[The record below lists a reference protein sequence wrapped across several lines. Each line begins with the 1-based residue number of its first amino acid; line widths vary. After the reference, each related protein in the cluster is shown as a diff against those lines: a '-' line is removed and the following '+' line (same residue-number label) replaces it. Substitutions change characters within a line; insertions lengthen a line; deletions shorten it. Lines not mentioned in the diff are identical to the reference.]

1 VTEDVVVYDTTLRDG
16 AQAED
21 ISFSLSDKLAI
32 TEKLDFLGIHYIEG
46 GWPGANKKDTEYFKE
61 VKKLKINKSTV
72 VAFGST
78 RRPNQA
84 VEKDKMIRALLRA
97 ETPVITVVGKSS
109 LMQVKEALRTEAD
122 ENLKMIYDTISFLKR
137 RVEKV
142 FFDAEHFF
150 DGLKFDKEYA
160 LKTITVAEEA
170 GADCIVL
177 CDTNGGSMPWEVA
190 EAIESV
196 KKRIKV
202 PIGIHAHNDTGMA
215 VANSCIAVQYG
226 ARHVQG
232 TINGIGER
240 CGNADLCSIIPN
252 LQLKMGFRCID
263 DEALKNLREVSIF
276 VYETANL
283 PPNKRAPYVGE
294 SAFAHKGGLHIDG
307 ITKNP
312 MTYEHIPPEKV
323 GQKRKILVS
332 ELSGKTTLLRKA
344 EEWGLDFKKNP
355 AILPKLINLLK
366 KKEHEGYQYENAE
379 ASLEILIKKYLKQ
392 HRKFFK
398 LKSFRVID
406 DKRRETGA
414 PFSEATVMV
423 EVDGKIEHTVA
434 EGNGPVNALDKAL
447 RKALEKFYPELKEVK
462 LKDFKVRVLTES
474 EGTAAKVRVIIES
487 GDGKRRWGT
496 VGVSHNI
503 IEASWQAL
511 VDSIDYK
518 LYLEREL
525 KKK

>member
-1 VTEDVVVYDTTLRDG
+1 MSGEVEVYDTTLRDG

-21 ISFSLSDKLAI
+21 ISFNLADKLAI
-32 TEKLDFLGIHYIEG
+32 TEKLDSLGIHYIEG
-46 GWPGANKKDTEYFKE
+46 GWPGANKRDTEYFKQ
-61 VKKLKINKSTV
+61 VKNLNLRKSTV

-78 RRPNQA
+78 RRAGQN
-84 VEKDKMIRALLRA
+84 VEKDKLIKALLRA
-97 ETPVITVVGKSS
+97 GTRVITIVGKSS
-109 LMQVKEALRTEAD
+109 MMQVKEALRAD
-122 ENLKMIYDTISFLKR
+122 PEENLRMIYDTIEYLKK

-142 FFDAEHFF
+142 FYDAEHFF
-150 DGLKFDKEYA
+150 DGLKFDREYA
-160 LKTITVAEEA
+160 LKTLKVAEEA

-190 EAIESV
+190 EAVEGV
-196 KKRIKV
+196 KAIVKV
-202 PIGIHAHNDTGMA
+202 PIGIHAHNDTGNA
-215 VANSCIAVQYG
+215 VANSCIAVKHG
-226 ARHVQG
+226 AVHVQG

-252 LQLKMGFRCID
+252 LQLKMGYRCLD
-263 DEALKNLREVSIF
+263 DESLKLLKNISLF

-283 PPNKRAPYVGE
+283 QPNKRAPYVGE

-307 ITKNP
+307 ISKNP
-312 MTYEHIPPEKV
+312 LTYEHISPEKV
-323 GQKRKILVS
+323 GQKRRLLVS
-332 ELSGKTTLLRKA
+332 DLAGKTTILRKT
-344 EEWGLDFKKNP
+344 EEWGIDLKKNP
-355 AILPKLINLLK
+355 QLVEKIIRLLK
-366 KKEHEGYQYENAE
+366 NKEHEGFQYENAE
-379 ASLEILIKKYLKQ
+379 ASLEILIKKFLKQ
-392 HRKFFK
+392 HRRFFK

-406 DKRRETGA
+406 EKTRERGA

-423 EVDGKIEHTVA
+423 EVDGKTEHTVA
-434 EGNGPVNALDKAL
+434 QGNGPVNALDKAL

-462 LKDFKVRVLTES
+462 LKDFKVRVLTEA
-474 EGTAAKVRVIIES
+474 EGTAAKVRVLIES

-518 LYLEREL
+518 LYLEREKL
-525 KKK
+525 KK

>member
-1 VTEDVVVYDTTLRDG
+1 MNEGNVEVYDTTLRDG

-21 ISFSLSDKLAI
+21 ISFNLYDKLAI
-32 TEKLDFLGIHYIEG
+32 TEKLDSIGIHYIEG
-46 GWPGANKKDTEYFKE
+46 GWPGANKKDTQYFKE
-61 VKKLKINKSTV
+61 VKKLKIKRSTI

-78 RRPNQA
+78 RKPYQP
-84 VEKDKMIRALLRA
+84 VERDKMIRSLLRA
-97 ETPVITVVGKSS
+97 NTPVITVVGKSS
-109 LMQVKEALRTEAD
+109 FMQVKEALRTEPE
-122 ENLKMIYDTISFLKR
+122 ENLKMIYDTVGYLKK

-150 DGLKFDKEYA
+150 DGLKVDLDYA
-160 LKTITVAEEA
+160 INTIKVAEEA

-177 CDTNGGSMPWEVA
+177 CDTNGGSMPWEVG
-190 EAIESV
+190 EAVEIV
-196 KKRIKV
+196 KKNIKV
-202 PIGIHAHNDTGMA
+202 PIGIHAHNDTGTA
-215 VANSCIAVQYG
+215 VANTCIAVQRG
-226 ARHVQG
+226 AKLVQG

-263 DEALKNLREVSIF
+263 EEGLKNLREVSIF

-283 PPNKRAPYVGE
+283 PPNKHSPYVGE

-312 MTYEHIPPEKV
+312 ITYEHVPPEKL
-323 GQKRKILVS
+323 GHKRKILVS
-332 ELSGKTTLLRKA
+332 ELSGKTTILRKA
-344 EEWGLDFKKNP
+344 EEWGIDLKRNP
-355 AILPKLINLLK
+355 ALLTKIMKLLK
-366 KKEHEGYQYENAE
+366 EKEHEGYQYENAE
-379 ASLEILIKKYLKQ
+379 ASLEILVKKYLKL
-392 HRKFFK
+392 HKKFFK

-406 DKRRETGA
+406 EKRREKGA

-423 EVDGKIEHTVA
+423 EVDGKKEHTVA

-447 RKALEKFYPELKEVK
+447 RKALEKFYEELKEVK

-474 EGTAAKVRVIIES
+474 EGTAAKVRVLIES

-518 LYLEREL
+518 LHIEREL
-525 KKK
+525 KK